1 MDVYTAGLIFLI
13 GNCAIWL
20 LRVISDYYGVP
31 RYFIGITGIALNAGF
46 FTLAYPN
53 DASRVAFLF
62 AIVWGIIAIL
72 ELWEQFQADPNSSNT

>member
-20 LRVISDYYGVP
+20 LRVISYYDGVL
-31 RYFIGITGIALNAGF
+31 RFFTGIIGIALNVGF

-72 ELWEQFQADPNSSNT
+72 DMWELLQTDPHTSNT